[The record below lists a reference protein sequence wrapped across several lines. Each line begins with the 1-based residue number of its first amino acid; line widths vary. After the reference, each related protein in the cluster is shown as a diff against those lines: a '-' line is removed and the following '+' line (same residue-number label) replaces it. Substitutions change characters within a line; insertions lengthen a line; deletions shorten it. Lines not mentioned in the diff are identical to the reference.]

1 MNLFLNSLFR
11 FSHGIEIEKNNEKY
25 LIENNF

>member
-11 FSHGIEIEKNNEKY
+11 FIHGIEIEKNTVHYIKIVFY
-25 LIENNF
+25 